1 LIYFL
6 DSSAL
11 VKRYVRETGTDAVA
25 RLFRRR
31 SSKLAASGLA
41 LVEVPSALIRRA
53 RQGDL
58 RMEQARAQA
67 EQLAADMEELYV
79 VEPRKTVLDLAKELV
94 ERWPIR
100 AYDAV
105 QLGSAVRL
113 ARASGSAV
121 TFTCADRGLASAA
134 AGEGLKALRVA

>member
-11 VKRYVRETGTDAVA
+11 VKRYVREGGTDAVA

-31 SSKLAASGLA
+31 SKLAASGLA
-41 LVEVPSALIRRA
+41 LVEVPSALFRRA

-58 RMEQARAQA
+58 RMDQARAQA
-67 EQLAADMEELYV
+67 EQLAADLDELYV
-79 VEPRKTVLDLAKELV
+79 VEPRKTVLELARELV
-94 ERWPIR
+94 ERWPLR
-100 AYDAV
+100 TYDAV
-105 QLGSAVRL
+105 QLGSAIRL
-113 ARASGSAV
+113 ARASGTAV

-134 AGEGLKALRVA
+134 VGEGLRALRVA